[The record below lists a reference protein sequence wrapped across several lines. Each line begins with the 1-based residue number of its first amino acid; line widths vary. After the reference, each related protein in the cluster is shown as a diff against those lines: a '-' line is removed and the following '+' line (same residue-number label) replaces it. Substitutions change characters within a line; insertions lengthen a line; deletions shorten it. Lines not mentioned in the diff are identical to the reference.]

1 MFYILKIAHNDKT
14 NNIFKKIIMMHIKL
28 SSSGAINKIYYNLST
43 VFKQYKIMNQN
54 YYY

>member
-1 MFYILKIAHNDKT
+1 MN
-14 NNIFKKIIMMHIKL
+14 IKL
-28 SSSGAINKIYYNLST
+28 IHYGAINKIYYNFST